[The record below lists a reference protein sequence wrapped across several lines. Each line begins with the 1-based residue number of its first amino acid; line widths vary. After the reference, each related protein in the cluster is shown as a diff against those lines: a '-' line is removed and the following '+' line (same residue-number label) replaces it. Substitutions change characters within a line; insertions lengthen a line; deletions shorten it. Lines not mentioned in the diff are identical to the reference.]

1 MDEIFEK
8 LDSLSIEE
16 LERVIVKAQELI
28 QKKRQ
33 EAQRQA
39 ELEKQRQEQE
49 RLEAE
54 RRKQEEIAALQRRL
68 KELQGDTQS
77 DDQPK
82 VQVDTPHEKA
92 QQRIQQ
98 DTAAAFAAAESVKP
112 KTAPAKE
119 QGYSMISCP
128 GCHKLVPSDSRFCFY
143 CGGDITQ
150 KKESKSED
158 FEDFFSSHFGASNSV
173 KTFTLCPNCRTP
185 VPSGSQF
192 CQNCGKPIGSVS
204 QDTKPQQ
211 NMPQKTTVYMGDDMK
226 KWDTLAG
233 ESEVLSWKETSLSLP
248 EKLPFAH
255 IKVTTQRI
263 LISSESRMARGARNS
278 SLLAYAATSANEH
291 GKPWAMIPL
300 ECVRSFRQSG
310 KTEITIDAD
319 KTFKF
324 VVMGSSLTFGK
335 AKTYTSDIYEALRK
349 VMPDKAL

>member
-1 MDEIFEK
+1 MSYLMKD
-8 LDSLSIEE
+8 LTDLSIEE
-16 LERVIVKAQELI
+16 LERVIVKAQALI
-28 QKKRQ
+28 QEKRQ

-54 RRKQEEIAALQRRL
+54 RKKQEEIAALQRRL

-77 DDQPK
+77 DGQPK
-82 VQVDTPHEKA
+82 AQGDVPEEKTQQGIHWDTSA
-92 QQRIQQ
+92 S
-98 DTAAAFAAAESVKP
+98 FADAKSEEP
-112 KTAPAKE
+112 KTAPANN

-128 GCHKLVPSDSRFCFY
+128 ACHKLVPSDSQFCFY
-143 CGGDITQ
+143 CGGNLAQ

-158 FEDFFSSHFGASNSV
+158 FADTFSSLFGSASPGGA
-173 KTFTLCPNCRTP
+173 FTLCPNCRTP

-192 CQNCGKPIGSVS
+192 CQNCGKPIGSAGQNMAS
-204 QDTKPQQ
+204 QQ
-211 NMPQKTTVYMGDDMK
+211 NAPKKTTVYMGDNMK

-335 AKTYTSDIYEALRK
+335 AKTYTSEIYEALRK